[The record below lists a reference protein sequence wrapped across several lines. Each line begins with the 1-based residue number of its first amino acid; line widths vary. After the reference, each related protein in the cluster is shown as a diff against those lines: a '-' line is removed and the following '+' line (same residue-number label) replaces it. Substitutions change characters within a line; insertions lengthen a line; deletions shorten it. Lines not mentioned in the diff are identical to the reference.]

1 MKMTFEKKLEKLEQ
15 IIAQLEN
22 PSLELEQSAKIFEEG
37 LALSKELSAQLS
49 EVKNKVELLKKQGS
63 ELKLETFEEEK

>member
-15 IIAQLEN
+15 IIAQLED

-37 LALSKELSAQLS
+37 LSLSKELSAQLS

-63 ELKLETFEEEK
+63 ELKLENFEEEK

>member
-15 IIAQLEN
+15 IIAALEN

-49 EVKNKVELLKKQGS
+49 EVKNKVEVLKKQGS
-63 ELKLETFEEEK
+63 ALKLEPFEEEK

>member
-15 IIAQLEN
+15 IIAQLED
-22 PSLELEQSAKIFEEG
+22 PSLELEQSAKLFEEG
-37 LALSKELSAQLS
+37 LSLSKELSAQLS

>member
-15 IIAQLEN
+15 IIARLEN

-37 LALSKELSAQLS
+37 LALSKELSAQLG

>member
-1 MKMTFEKKLEKLEQ
+1 MKMTFEKKPEKLEQ

>member
-15 IIAQLEN
+15 IIAQLED
-22 PSLELEQSAKIFEEG
+22 PSLELEQSAKLFEEG
-37 LALSKELSAQLS
+37 LSLSKELSAQLS

-63 ELKLETFEEEK
+63 ELKLETFEEEE

>member
-1 MKMTFEKKLEKLEQ
+1 MKLTFEKKLEKLEQ
-15 IIAQLEN
+15 IIAQLED

-37 LALSKELSAQLS
+37 LSLSKELSAQLS

>member
-15 IIAQLEN
+15 IIAQLED

-63 ELKLETFEEEK
+63 ELKLEPFEEEK

>member
-1 MKMTFEKKLEKLEQ
+1 MKLTFEKKLEKLEQ

-37 LALSKELSAQLS
+37 LSLSKELSAQLG
-49 EVKNKVELLKKQGS
+49 EVKNKVEILKKQGS
-63 ELKLETFEEEK
+63 ELKLETFEEEE

>member
-1 MKMTFEKKLEKLEQ
+1 MKLTFEKKLEKLEQ

-49 EVKNKVELLKKQGS
+49 EVKNKVEILKKQGS

>member
-15 IIAQLEN
+15 IIAQLED

>member
-1 MKMTFEKKLEKLEQ
+1 MKLTFEKKLEKLEQ

>member
-1 MKMTFEKKLEKLEQ
+1 MKLTFEKKLEKLEQ

-37 LALSKELSAQLS
+37 LALSKELSAQLDD
-49 EVKNKVELLKKQGS
+49 VKNKVEILKKQGS

>member
-1 MKMTFEKKLEKLEQ
+1 MKLTFEKKLEKLEQ

-63 ELKLETFEEEK
+63 SLKLETFEEEK